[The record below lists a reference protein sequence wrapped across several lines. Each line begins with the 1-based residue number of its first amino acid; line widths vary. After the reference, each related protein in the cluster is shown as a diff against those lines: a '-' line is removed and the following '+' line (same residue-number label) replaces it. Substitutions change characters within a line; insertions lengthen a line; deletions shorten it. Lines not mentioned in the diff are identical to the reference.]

1 MKVEVQL
8 RTIAMD
14 WWASSEHKIRY
25 KKKLPESILQ
35 EIDQNLLEC
44 AGIGAMLDAKME
56 KIQEMTLAGAASI
69 QTGTA
74 PPSVS
79 TSKSEQY
86 GAGMN

>member
-25 KKKLPESILQ
+25 KKKLSESVLQ
-35 EIDQNLLEC
+35 EIDQDLLEC

-56 KIQEMTLAGAASI
+56 KIQEKALAGAAQI

-79 TSKSEQY
+79 TSKSEQ
-86 GAGMN
+86 

>member
-25 KKKLPESILQ
+25 KKKLSESVLQ
-35 EIDQNLLEC
+35 EIDQDLLEC

-56 KIQEMTLAGAASI
+56 IIQEKTLTETAPI
-69 QTGTA
+69 HTGTA
-74 PPSVS
+74 PLSVS
-79 TSKSEQY
+79 PSKSEL
-86 GAGMN
+86 

>member
-25 KKKLPESILQ
+25 KKKLSESVLQ
-35 EIDQNLLEC
+35 EIDQDLLEC

-56 KIQEMTLAGAASI
+56 KIQEKTL
-69 QTGTA
+69 TGTA
-74 PPSVS
+74 PTHTGTAPLSVS
-79 TSKSEQY
+79 PSKSEL
-86 GAGMN
+86 

>member
-25 KKKLPESILQ
+25 KKKLSESVLQ
-35 EIDQNLLEC
+35 EIDQDLLEC

-56 KIQEMTLAGAASI
+56 KIQEKTL
-69 QTGTA
+69 TGTA
-74 PPSVS
+74 PIHTGTASLSVS
-79 TSKSEQY
+79 PSKSEL
-86 GAGMN
+86 

>member
-25 KKKLPESILQ
+25 KKKLSESVLQ
-35 EIDQNLLEC
+35 EIDQDLLEC

-56 KIQEMTLAGAASI
+56 KIQEKTL
-69 QTGTA
+69 TGTA
-74 PPSVS
+74 PIHTGTAPLSVS
-79 TSKSEQY
+79 PSKSEL
-86 GAGMN
+86 